1 MTRQTQSQFRK
12 TSVLLSASL
21 LALLLCL
28 CGAGVTWASSR
39 NTQDGMT
46 PEEAIRYANG
56 LSIAFEHTA
65 DVIQPSVVT
74 IKAVKHFQPAQHWER
89 RELPSPGSAVPWPF
103 NDDLLRRFFNEGI
116 PREMVPQQGMGSGVI
131 VDANGYILTNN
142 HVVAGADEVTVTL
155 ANGRGLHAKV
165 IGTDP
170 MSDLAVVQV
179 NEKGLQAAKLGDSD
193 ALRVGEWVLAAGNPF
208 GLRDTVTA
216 GIVSAKG
223 RSNVRIAEYED
234 FIQTDAAVNPGNS
247 GGPLVDLEGNVV
259 GINTAIASHNG
270 GNNGVGFA
278 IPINM
283 AKSIMDSLIHKGQVV
298 RGWLGIAIQPL
309 DETMARSF
317 GYDSTKGA
325 LVGDVFPDG
334 PARDAGLKPG
344 DIIVRFGDTQT
355 DDPNQLRNL
364 AAATEPGTKV
374 AVELIREGKPLTVH
388 IMVTQ
393 REGMPVAAGETDVSN
408 DLGLTVE
415 DLTADQARSLGIN
428 RDVQGVVVT
437 QVDPN
442 GIAYL
447 AGMQPGNVIVD
458 VHGTPVHNTREFQHE
473 LATHDLKSGVR
484 LAVQAGDNRLFVM
497 LQKQED

>member
-1 MTRQTQSQFRK
+1 MIPRIQYRCRTPSIARAAPS
-12 TSVLLSASL
+12 
-21 LALLLCL
+21 LALILCL
-28 CGAGVTWASSR
+28 GGAGVTWAASR
-39 NTQDGMT
+39 DTGARMA
-46 PEEAIRYANG
+46 PEEAIRYANA
-56 LSIAFEHTA
+56 LSVAFEHTA
-65 DVIQPSVVT
+65 DVIQPSVVS

-89 RELPSPGSAVPWPF
+89 RELPSPGSSAPWPF
-103 NDDLLRRFFNEGI
+103 NDEFLRRFFSEGI
-116 PREMVPQQGMGSGVI
+116 PREMTPQQGMGSGVI
-131 VDANGYILTNN
+131 VDENGYILTNN

-155 ANGRGLHAKV
+155 ASGRDLHATV
-165 IGTDP
+165 VGTDP

-179 NEKGLQAAKLGDSD
+179 KEKGLRAANLGDSD
-193 ALRVGEWVLAAGNPF
+193 TLRVGEWVLAAGNPF

-270 GNNGVGFA
+270 DNDGVGFA

-283 AKSIMDSLIHKGQVV
+283 AKAIMDSLIHKGQVV
-298 RGWLGIAIQPL
+298 RGWLGINIQPL

-317 GYDSTKGA
+317 GYDSTEGA
-325 LVGDVFPDG
+325 LIGDVLPDG
-334 PARDAGLKPG
+334 PAQHAGLKPG
-344 DIIVRFGDTQT
+344 DIVVRFNDTPIH
-355 DDPNQLRNL
+355 DPNQLRN
-364 AAATEPGTKV
+364 AAAAAEPGTKV
-374 AVELIREGKPLTVH
+374 AINVVRDGKPLTLRVQ
-388 IMVTQ
+388 VAQ
-393 REGMPVAAGETDVSN
+393 RERTSIASSDADESN

-415 DLTADQARSLGIN
+415 DLTADQARTLGVN
-428 RDVQGVVVT
+428 REIQGVVVT

-447 AGMQPGNVIVD
+447 AGIRPGTVIVD
-458 VHGTPVHNTREFQHE
+458 VQGTPVRNTGEFEHE
-473 LATHDLKSGVR
+473 LAKHDLKSGVR
-484 LAVQAGDNRLFVM
+484 LAVQAGDTRLFLM